1 MTICE
6 KAHAKI
12 NLYLAVGQKRADGFH
27 DICTYMRRISLA
39 DDLTCTF
46 LPAEETHGCVATEGA
61 AVDLPADEHN
71 LAAQGAMAVLKAAGV
86 TAQVTIRLVK
96 RIPSAAGLGG
106 GSSDAAAAMRAAN
119 RYLQGRYTDAQLQAL
134 AADIG
139 SDVPFFITGQP
150 AVCRGRG
157 EILTPL
163 APAFEGWCVLVPGA
177 EPSATGTAYA
187 ALDRARLTSGM
198 ETPPLPDFTCFL
210 PRDIHNDFEA
220 PVSALCPSV
229 PRHLAMLRR
238 AGAQT
243 VAMSGSGSAVF
254 GLFST
259 EKHAVQA
266 ATQLVGQGIYGA
278 QVTRLL

>member
-1 MTICE
+1 MTVCE

-27 DICTYMRRISLA
+27 DICTYMRCVSLA

-46 LPAEETHGCVATEGA
+46 LPAEETHVCVAIEGA
-61 AVDLPADEHN
+61 AVALPADEHN
-71 LAAQGAMAVLKAAGV
+71 LAAQGALAVLKAAGV

-119 RYLQGRYTDAQLQAL
+119 RYLQGRYTEAQLEAL

-139 SDVPFFITGQP
+139 SDVPFFVTGQP
-150 AVCRGRG
+150 ALCRGRG
-157 EILTPL
+157 ELLTPL
-163 APAFEGWCVLVPGA
+163 TPAFDGWCVLVPGA
-177 EPSATGTAYA
+177 EPSATGPAYA
-187 ALDRARLTSGM
+187 ALDRARSTSGK
-198 ETPPLPDFTCFL
+198 EAPLPPDFTRFL
-210 PRDIHNDFEA
+210 PCDIHNDFEA

-229 PRHLAMLRR
+229 SRHLALLCK
-238 AGAQT
+238 AGAQAA
-243 VAMSGSGSAVF
+243 AMSGSGSAVF

-259 EKHAVQA
+259 EAHAVKA
-266 ATQLVGQGIYGA
+266 AAELAGQGIPGV
-278 QVTRLL
+278 QVARLL